1 MPFYLDY
8 SLGFDGQ
15 QDARY
20 RPSSLGL
27 RTLSAVV
34 ALLYRL
40 NLSRYSEH
48 PCYLSADK
56 GNPLAGPKRLRGPA
70 NGQKRQSWRGW
81 GSRPPDFGWGAQ
93 GCRGDRGRV
102 VKYYYSLLFTGS
114 IFGSGES

>member
-40 NLSRYSEH
+40 NLSRYYEH

-81 GSRPPDFGWGAQ
+81 GSRPPAFLGGGA
-93 GCRGDRGRV
+93 GGGGGGGGFVD
-102 VKYYYSLLFTGS
+102 GS
-114 IFGSGES
+114 